1 MKTQLTK
8 NRSCVLILEARPRL
22 LVNREG
28 RLFVTADTFTAIS
41 FRCSSGIIFTAVI
54 ESIVIFVTFH
64 RRNRKRILRF
74 FPDD

>member
-28 RLFVTADTFTAIS
+28 RLFVTADTFTAFS
-41 FRCSSGIIFTAVI
+41 FRCSGIIFTAII
-54 ESIVIFVTFH
+54 ESIVAVVTFR